1 MLAIAGYVV
10 DCVLYGDICI
20 EVTTL
25 NMYDIFQVC
34 IVDAQKKIQTIIEL
48 LKNGRGG
55 VACWDDFNDLTG
67 GIST

>member
-1 MLAIAGYVV
+1 MV

-25 NMYDIFQVC
+25 NVYDIFQVC

-48 LKNGRGG
+48 LKNGKVLRVGMG
-55 VACWDDFNDLTG
+55 
-67 GIST
+67 